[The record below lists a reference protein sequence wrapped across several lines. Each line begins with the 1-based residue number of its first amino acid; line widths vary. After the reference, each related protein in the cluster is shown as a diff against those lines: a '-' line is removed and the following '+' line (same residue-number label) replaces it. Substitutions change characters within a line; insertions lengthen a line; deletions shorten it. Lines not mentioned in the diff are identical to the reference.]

1 MPPDWWSWTATAV
14 GLLAVCVLTPVVWLI
29 VRRRWLAGRGRV
41 FECSLR
47 SPATGSGWVLGVARF
62 RDSDL
67 EWYRVFS
74 LSLRPRIRFER
85 GDTQVARVRPPT
97 VAEAAELYAGH
108 VVTELGG
115 RHAGVLLA
123 MARPDLTAFS
133 SWTEAGPPGSPE
145 DRSGLR

>member
-1 MPPDWWSWTATAV
+1 MAV
-14 GLLAVCVLTPVVWLI
+14 GLLVVCVLTPVVWLI

-47 SPATGSGWVLGVARF
+47 LPGAIGSGWMLGVARF
-62 RDSDL
+62 RDDDL

-74 LSLRPRIRFER
+74 ISLRPKVVFHRP
-85 GDTQVARVRPPT
+85 DTSVARVRAPEDDE
-97 VAEAAELYAGH
+97 VSELYDGH

-115 RHAGVLLA
+115 SHAGVLLA

-133 SWTEAGPPGSPE
+133 SWTEAGPPGGPE
-145 DRSGLR
+145 ENTYW

>member
-1 MPPDWWSWTATAV
+1 MVV
-14 GLLAVCVLTPVVWLI
+14 GLLAAGALVPVIWLI

-47 SPATGSGWVLGVARF
+47 RPGAGWTLGVARF
-62 RDSDL
+62 RGNDL

-74 LSLRPRIRFER
+74 LSLRPRVIFHRHE
-85 GDTQVARVRPPT
+85 TSVVSVRPPT
-97 VAEAAELYAGH
+97 AAEASELYDGH

-115 RHAGVLLA
+115 RHAGFLLA

-133 SWTEAGPPGSPE
+133 SWTEAGAPGRPSDSPF
-145 DRSGLR
+145 